1 LTLSHPIAIAVPI
14 EGREEM
20 SRFSI
25 DFTQD
30 LKDNGQAFLP
40 WRERRIVEIS
50 ASCRKAAKFF
60 MSSFFVDILEELK

>member
-30 LKDNGQAFLP
+30 LKDNGKVFLL
-40 WRERRIVEIS
+40 WKGKGGVEFS
-50 ASCRKAAKFF
+50 APCRKTAKFF
-60 MSSFFVDILEELK
+60 LSSFFVDILGELE